1 MVLFFKKNCKKSAHC
16 GFKTGVFMKYCMV
29 IVTFAD
35 EAEADRI
42 ISVLL
47 EDRLIACAQLQEI
60 KSRYIW
66 KGGQIRDTE
75 VLAFLKTRAG
85 LYETVEARIREL
97 HSYEVPE
104 IICVPVDKGLPE
116 YLAWIDENTDDGKDG
131 NLK

>member
-1 MVLFFKKNCKKSAHC
+1 
-16 GFKTGVFMKYCMV
+16 MKYCMV

-66 KGGQIRDTE
+66 KGGQVRDSE

-85 LYETVEARIREL
+85 LYEAVEARVREL

-104 IICVPVDKGLPE
+104 IICVPVEKGLPE
-116 YLAWIDENTDDGKDG
+116 YLALIDENTEDGKDG